1 MPSYW
6 LLLMCVVM
14 SCRIPGSQPGIAS
27 FAPTLVAQH
36 AEGASEEDLKEIL
49 GTPYFELYAKGKDAY
64 LDEEWDR
71 CVWYMEKAVMVYKHV
86 AALKFR
92 CRQWCF
98 NQTVEPSFEGHS
110 TLQMMRMFM
119 KRAGCTDRC
128 EQDTLR
134 GMRWEG
140 VNEIQDE
147 MDARIPY
154 DYMQLCYYKL
164 GDLQKATASAYT
176 FLQMNLNHDIMRA
189 NIAFYRQIEAVQQEW
204 FKDREK
210 NDWKHKFMDG
220 MDHYLMNQ
228 FEDARDSLE
237 EALELWYEEYDKCR
251 SSCERP
257 NNMVINKNDLW
268 LSLTDRYVEL
278 LLCRRNCI
286 VRMSHIEGR
295 FVEQLLA
302 NMFHYLQYVYF
313 QLKDYPN
320 VMRNAATYLIFYP
333 TDPMMTQNV
342 DYFLTL
348 LWASEDM
355 LEVRPKAAAVHEVME
370 LERKLLQDIQKNF
383 GDEFVIDGLQGNAWY
398 QDQPNASPPRPNE
411 EEEEEE
417 EEEDEEDIVEDGEEK
432 AEPRVTKDVR
442 YGYSMPGVTVVKGPR
457 DLKGPKRMVADG
469 IASEEECKMLAHLAK
484 LGARDG
490 DGYKGRGAHAHT
502 VYERF
507 EGLTVLKAVELAK
520 RGLVS
525 VDHAEMYLNLSNKAR
540 RYVHGYFHMKHQLFF
555 TYTHLV
561 CRTAEPYSTDDRTD
575 LSHPIH
581 ADNCHLLA
589 DGSCPKKLPA
599 FTWRDWSAILYLNE
613 GFKGGEFI
621 FTHANETVQS
631 SVKPKCGRL
640 VGFSAGE
647 ENLHGVRAVLKGRRC
662 ALAMWYTLDERYN
675 EVEHYQARK
684 LLQNLKKHRTKTSKG
699 KPKEEL

>member
-1 MPSYW
+1 MSSSW
-6 LLLMCVVM
+6 LLVCVLMVCQF
-14 SCRIPGSQPGIAS
+14 PGFQPELAS
-27 FAPTLVAQH
+27 FSEKLVAQH
-36 AEGASEEDLKEIL
+36 AEGSSPEELEEL
-49 GTPYFELYAKGKDAY
+49 LETPYFELYGKGKDAY
-64 LDEEWDR
+64 LDEEWER
-71 CVWYMEKAVMVYKHV
+71 CVWYMEKAVMVHKHV
-86 AALKFR
+86 AAHKFR
-92 CRQWCF
+92 CRQRCF

-110 TLQMMRMFM
+110 TLQMMRKFM
-119 KRAGCTDRC
+119 KRAACTDRC
-128 EQDTLR
+128 EQASLG

-140 VNEIQDE
+140 VNEIQQE
-147 MDARIPY
+147 MDSRVPY

-164 GDLQKATASAYT
+164 GDLQKAAASAYT

-189 NIAFYRQIEAVQQEW
+189 NIAFYRQMEEVQQEW
-204 FKDREK
+204 FRDREK
-210 NDWKHKFMDG
+210 NHWKRRFMDG

-237 EALELWYEEYDKCR
+237 AALELWYQEYGKCR

-257 NNMVINKNDLW
+257 NNMDIKRNDLW
-268 LSLTDRYVEL
+268 MSLTDRYVEL

-313 QLKDYPN
+313 QLKDWPN
-320 VMRNAATYLIFYP
+320 AMRNAATYLIFYP

-342 DYFLTL
+342 DYFLSL
-348 LWASEDM
+348 SWASEDM
-355 LEVRPKAAAVHEVME
+355 LEVRPEAAAVYEVVE

-383 GDEFVIDGLQGNAWY
+383 GDEYVIEGLHGNAWY
-398 QDQPNASPPRPNE
+398 QDEPNASPPRPNE

-417 EEEDEEDIVEDGEEK
+417 KDEEYEKEILEDGEEE
-432 AEPRVTKDVR
+432 AQPRVTKDVR
-442 YGYSMPGVTVVKGPR
+442 YGYNMPGVTVVKGPR

-469 IASEEECKMLAHLAK
+469 IASEEECKMLSHLAK
-484 LGARDG
+484 GGTEGNGYEG
-490 DGYKGRGAHAHT
+490 DKHVHT
-502 VYERF
+502 EFERF
-507 EGLTVLKAVELAK
+507 DGLTVLQAAELAK

-581 ADNCHLLA
+581 ADNCHLLP

-621 FTHANETVQS
+621 FTHANESVQS

-647 ENLHGVRAVLKGRRC
+647 ENLHGVKAVVKGRRC

-684 LLQNLKKHRTKTSKG
+684 ILQTLKKHRTKASKD

>member
-1 MPSYW
+1 
-6 LLLMCVVM
+6 
-14 SCRIPGSQPGIAS
+14 
-27 FAPTLVAQH
+27 
-36 AEGASEEDLKEIL
+36 
-49 GTPYFELYAKGKDAY
+49 
-64 LDEEWDR
+64 
-71 CVWYMEKAVMVYKHV
+71 
-86 AALKFR
+86 
-92 CRQWCF
+92 
-98 NQTVEPSFEGHS
+98 
-110 TLQMMRMFM
+110 M

-348 LWASEDM
+348 PWASEDM
-355 LEVRPKAAAVHEVME
+355 LEVRPNAAAVHEVME

-383 GDEFVIDGLQGNAWY
+383 GDE
-398 QDQPNASPPRPNE
+398 PNASPPRPNE

-417 EEEDEEDIVEDGEEK
+417 EEEDDEEDMVEDGEEK
-432 AEPRVTKDVR
+432 GEDKICIGDEPPNPNLKVFILLLELRTSFD
-442 YGYSMPGVTVVKGPR
+442 MPGVTVVKGPR

-484 LGARDG
+484 ARARDG

-684 LLQNLKKHRTKTSKG
+684 LLQNL
-699 KPKEEL
+699 